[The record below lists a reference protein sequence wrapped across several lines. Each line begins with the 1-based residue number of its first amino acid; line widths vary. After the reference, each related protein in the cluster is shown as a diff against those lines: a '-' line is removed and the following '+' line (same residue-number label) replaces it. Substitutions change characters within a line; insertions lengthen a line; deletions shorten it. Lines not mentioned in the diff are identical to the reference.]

1 MELPSPTFLKG
12 PARAGAGQRWPHPV
26 GGRPTQGRTLV
37 ARCRGWALLV
47 AKVPSGLRARRQP
60 LHSPS
65 ALPVLPAPPSLPPSF
80 AALFPPSCSPSPPS
94 LPSLS
99 TAEAPTPEGTEAD
112 AGSSNRR
119 RHGTSGPGVA
129 SAWPRRERGP
139 SCWDPSGEWGHGPT
153 ASPRPACSRTPPLFS
168 GGRLDTRKGFRVGW
182 GGGVGERKA
191 GWVAGAALRPFC
203 PLGSS
208 NKARF
213 RDQFCGGWSIQRMR
227 LSWRWGRERKP
238 KMVRTGPGSGG
249 AAKEPQSRLQGGRS
263 CRPNCLLGSASRS
276 PPPFV

>member
-1 MELPSPTFLKG
+1 M
-12 PARAGAGQRWPHPV
+12 ARR
-26 GGRPTQGRTLV
+26 
-37 ARCRGWALLV
+37 RGWALLV
-47 AKVPSGLRARRQP
+47 ATVPSGLRARRQP
-60 LHSPS
+60 LHSPLRPS
-65 ALPVLPAPPSLPPSF
+65 RPSRSSLPPSLPV
-80 AALFPPSCSPSPPS
+80 LFPPSCSPSPPS

-119 RHGTSGPGVA
+119 RHGTAGPGVA
-129 SAWPRRERGP
+129 SSWRRRERGP

-153 ASPRPACSRTPPLFS
+153 VSPRPACSGTPPLFS
-168 GGRLDTRKGFRVGW
+168 GGQLDTRKGFR
-182 GGGVGERKA
+182 VGERKA

-208 NKARF
+208 NKATF

-249 AAKEPQSRLQGGRS
+249 AAKETQSRLQGGWS